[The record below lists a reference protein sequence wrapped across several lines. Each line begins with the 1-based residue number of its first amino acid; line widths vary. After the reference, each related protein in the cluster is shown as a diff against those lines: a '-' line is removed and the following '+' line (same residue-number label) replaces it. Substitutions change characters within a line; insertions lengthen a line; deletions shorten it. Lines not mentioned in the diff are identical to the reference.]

1 MGRQT
6 GDQSQLFYLFN
17 LEERVPASCI
27 IPTIHHGGSR
37 PMVNKSR
44 LRLVTPANI
53 LPTVTPRRGPNTEY
67 RTREH
72 LTEAEVEALIKA
84 AKANRW
90 PHRDATMILLPFRH
104 GLRVGELVNLK
115 WEQVDL
121 DGAVLHVNRLKSGT
135 PSTQPLTGREL
146 RALRRLRREA
156 KAASPFVF
164 VSERGA
170 PFTADGFAKMLA
182 RAGEVAP
189 PPHASACVWVRPGQQ
204 GHGHEDGAGLSRAPI
219 DHEYGALHGAVARQ
233 VQGAVERLNAANCDA
248 G

>member
-1 MGRQT
+1 MMGRQT

-90 PHRDATMILLPFRH
+90 PHRDATMILLAFRH

-135 PSTQPLTGREL
+135 PSTQPMTGREL

-182 RAGEVAP
+182 RAGEVAGLEVKVH
-189 PPHASACVWVRPGQQ
+189 PHMLRHACGFALANKGTDTRTVQAYLGHRSITNTVRYTALSPGRFK
-204 GHGHEDGAGLSRAPI
+204 GLWR
-219 DHEYGALHGAVARQ
+219 D
-233 VQGAVERLNAANCDA
+233 
-248 G
+248 